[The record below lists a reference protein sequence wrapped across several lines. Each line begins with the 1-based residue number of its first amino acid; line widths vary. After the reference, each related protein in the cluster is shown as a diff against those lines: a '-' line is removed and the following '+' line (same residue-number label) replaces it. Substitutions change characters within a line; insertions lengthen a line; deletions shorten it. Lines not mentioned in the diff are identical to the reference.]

1 MTYVISKHTHAHT
14 NDGPDIIFAYKP
26 QKNKSLG
33 DSLPFLLPTPLQREV
48 AQVGII

>member
-1 MTYVISKHTHAHT
+1 MTYVISKYTRTHTHTHIEEVI
-14 NDGPDIIFAYKP
+14 DPLYKP

-33 DSLPFLLPTPLQREV
+33 DSASIWKGEV